1 MMLKCFVKELLGA
14 YIAMEQFNHGRYAHM
29 M

>member
-1 MMLKCFVKELLGA
+1 MMLKCFVKELLA
-14 YIAMEQFNHGRYAHM
+14 TYIAVAQFNHGRYAYM